1 MNKKRKFGT
10 FHFLCLILIQIALLD
25 VILIVFVS
33 GKVNEVSGSPFE
45 PAEDKNAISGSTSF
59 KTRIKEE
66 DVFDS
71 IILADLVR
79 NVGLKRTKTRDL
91 KLKDVDSGD
100 MEFIATTYDL
110 SYESCG
116 KYPSHPAYGITFSG
130 KKAMKGRTIAVD
142 PKVIPLGSSVYIEFP
157 AQYSHLNGWYIAE
170 DTGSKVKG
178 NIVDVFLGESAFS
191 EMKKFGSRRVKVKVA
206 GIGSKSLVSLAAN

>member
-1 MNKKRKFGT
+1 M
-10 FHFLCLILIQIALLD
+10 QIALLD

-33 GKVNEVSGSPFE
+33 GKVAEVSGSPFK
-45 PAEDKNAISGSTSF
+45 PAADKNAISGSTSF

-116 KYPSHPAYGITFSG
+116 KYPSHPTYGITFSG
-130 KKAMKGRTIAVD
+130 KKSGERPD
-142 PKVIPLGSSVYIEFP
+142 
-157 AQYSHLNGWYIAE
+157 YS
-170 DTGSKVKG
+170 
-178 NIVDVFLGESAFS
+178 
-191 EMKKFGSRRVKVKVA
+191 
-206 GIGSKSLVSLAAN
+206 